1 VRLRSSE
8 LSWREIDGEMV
19 VLDLASSRYLT
30 TNRTGSVLMRL
41 LTEECTADELTDNLA
56 AEFGIPREQAR
67 EDVEQFVKMLAD
79 KGLLDTSDVASS

>member
-1 VRLRSSE
+1 MRLRRSE

-30 TNRTGSVLMRL
+30 TNRTGSFLMRL
-41 LTEECTADELTDNLA
+41 LTEERTADELTDSLM
-56 AEFGIPREQAR
+56 AEFGISREQAGG
-67 EDVEQFVKMLAD
+67 DVGQFVQMLAD